1 LSYLE
6 GKVIVYHNIKLNAP
20 SKLGVQEAFLVILG
34 DKNLNKAHL
43 RLALNVAMAHVISDK
58 KYKKQEMPVRIRKSS
73 MLSREKLNEKD
84 LALVEKIRSLVS
96 S

>member
-1 LSYLE
+1 
-6 GKVIVYHNIKLNAP
+6 
-20 SKLGVQEAFLVILG
+20 VILG

-43 RLALNVAMAHVISDK
+43 RLALNVSLSHIISDK
-58 KYKKQEMPVRIRKSS
+58 KYKKLDLPVRIRKSS
-73 MLSREKLNEKD
+73 VLSREKLNEKD